1 MLVGNDRMG
10 TSDIIKT
17 DERSVLG
24 YLRLVVAI
32 KDKRKLTENR
42 LNQSGVEV
50 MREQCVIQ

>member
-24 YLRLVVAI
+24 YLRSVASI
-32 KDKRKLTENR
+32 KGKRKLTEK
-42 LNQSGVEV
+42 
-50 MREQCVIQ
+50 